1 MSNANSGGAG
11 DTLAAAVAILVGI
24 PTPGHGASSERS
36 SRAGPV
42 ARCAGPLVR
51 AGQVEQVKPDEPA
64 NWALP
69 LGRTNAVCTHKGMA
83 CCKKKRG

>member
-24 PTPGHGASSERS
+24 PTPGGGASSERS
-36 SRAGPV
+36 SRAGP
-42 ARCAGPLVR
+42 ATRCAGPLGR

-64 NWALP
+64 NWAVP
-69 LGRTNAVCTHKGMA
+69 LSASNEVCSYKGMA
-83 CCKKKRG
+83 C